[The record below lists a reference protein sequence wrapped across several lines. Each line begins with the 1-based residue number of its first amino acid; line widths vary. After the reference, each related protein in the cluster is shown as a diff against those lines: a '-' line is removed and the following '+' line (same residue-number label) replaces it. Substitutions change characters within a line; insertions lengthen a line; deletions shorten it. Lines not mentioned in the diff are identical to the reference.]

1 MGSGARLLPQKQH
14 EAEYEQQGPVVGS
27 RMPPSLPTLGAW
39 PPACHRE
46 QVSSAW
52 AWNSSA
58 SSICFRRC
66 SRDFSSLLCREAR
79 RVT

>member
-1 MGSGARLLPQKQH
+1 
-14 EAEYEQQGPVVGS
+14 
-27 RMPPSLPTLGAW
+27 MPPSLPTLGAW

>member
-1 MGSGARLLPQKQH
+1 MGSGAGVLPRSMRLNVNSGVLQWRPSCPLP
-14 EAEYEQQGPVVGS
+14 P
-27 RMPPSLPTLGAW
+27 PTLGAW
-39 PPACHRE
+39 PPACHKE

-66 SRDFSSLLCREAR
+66 SRDFSNLPYRE
-79 RVT
+79 VSPE